1 MGETP
6 TAFLS
11 KRAKDGKK
19 YVDYRKKFKYSVSDG
34 SILAYYNG
42 VDYTFTWEQ
51 GRQLASVTKGN
62 KTASYTYD
70 MSGVRSSKTVNGVS
84 YEYTTLSGKITR
96 MTWSGNAV
104 DIVYDDA
111 GRPYILRYTPQIVA
125 GTAKIEYIATWFD
138 DPHDSE
144 MISFGYHLWDKR

>member
-1 MGETP
+1 MCQI
-6 TAFLS
+6 
-11 KRAKDGKK
+11 
-19 YVDYRKKFKYSVSDG
+19 YVDYREKFKYSVSCG

-42 VDYTFTWEQ
+42 ASYDLTWEQ

-70 MSGVRSSKTVNGVS
+70 MSGVRSGKVVNGVS
-84 YEYTTLSGKITR
+84 YEHTTLSGKITR

>member
-1 MGETP
+1 M
-6 TAFLS
+6 
-11 KRAKDGKK
+11 
-19 YVDYRKKFKYSVSDG
+19 
-34 SILAYYNG
+34 
-42 VDYTFTWEQ
+42 
-51 GRQLASVTKGN
+51 TKGN

-70 MSGVRSSKTVNGVS
+70 MSGVRSGKTVNGVS

>member
-1 MGETP
+1 MMQCVNMQKQWRCRLGKNKDLQVKIDHQEAVVGDP
-6 TAFLS
+6 NRFSEQKS
-11 KRAKDGKK
+11 KKCQK

-42 VDYTFTWEQ
+42 ADYTFTWEQ

-96 MTWSGNAV
+96 MT
-104 DIVYDDA
+104 
-111 GRPYILRYTPQIVA
+111 
-125 GTAKIEYIATWFD
+125 
-138 DPHDSE
+138 
-144 MISFGYHLWDKR
+144 